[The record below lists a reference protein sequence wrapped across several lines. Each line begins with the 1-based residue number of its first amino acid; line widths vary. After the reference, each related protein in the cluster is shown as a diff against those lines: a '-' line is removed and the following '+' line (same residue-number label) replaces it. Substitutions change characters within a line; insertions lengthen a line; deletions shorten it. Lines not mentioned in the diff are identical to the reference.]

1 MIAHS
6 KKFRKSSSKILSNF
20 RKGPSKIFP
29 LFFGL
34 ILFLLLGFLVVSNWN
49 INKKRVEFNSRLEIL
64 SKKIQNLEEINRD
77 LKGKISVISEE
88 SYLEKVAREKF
99 NLRKP
104 GERVVVIK
112 KEKATSSEAERN
124 SFIPQN
130 WLDWI
135 KSKILRE

>member
-6 KKFRKSSSKILSNF
+6 KKFRKSS
-20 RKGPSKIFP
+20 SKIFP

-64 SKKIQNLEEINRD
+64 SKKFQNLEEINRD

-104 GERVVVIK
+104 GEQVVVIK

-130 WLDWI
+130 WLEWL
-135 KSKILRE
+135 KNKLRD